1 MKLKKIEII
10 GFKSFADK
18 TKLDFHEGITA
29 IVGPNGCGKSN
40 ISDAFRWVLGE
51 QSAKS
56 MRGTKMPDVIFAGA
70 THRKPLNYAEV
81 SITLNDIKGEL
92 PIAYD
97 EVTVTRRLHRNG
109 ESEYFINRQNVR
121 LKDVQALFLD
131 SGMGK
136 DAYSIFEQG
145 KIDQVINLSP
155 LERRY
160 IFEEA
165 AGILRFL
172 QRKKEALRRL
182 EQTELNVSRV
192 KDIHLEVEKQ
202 IIILEDQAE
211 KALEYRSNK
220 ETLDKLEKGLLVTKW
235 ESLENKINE
244 VRVKG
249 EAQDGHVASSN
260 SQIET
265 FLGQITESK
274 LELAEAEKALR
285 IRAEEVYSVKSSK
298 EIKAKE
304 KQSNQERLKDLI
316 AKEKRWQDELGA
328 MAGRRQARA
337 DERKTH
343 QNQKAATEKRLDAH
357 LAVVNERRSTV
368 KSLEESLHK
377 ARDKQQAH
385 QRELFKLTQAESQ
398 CESEIRQTK
407 IRLESVQERQS
418 RIQER
423 KERLKIATGEAE
435 ALSVVQKKQV
445 EEAVGSLEIEKERFS
460 SMDNKLS
467 EIATELERGH
477 EKLDTLQEQIGE
489 NRARQKA
496 LQRLR
501 EDMEGFS
508 AGGKKL
514 LQEAAVKS
522 SPFYGKIGGLYE
534 HLTPEKGAEGALAAV
549 MKPYAQT
556 LVVETEE
563 DFEAVLGYVKK
574 NKIKDVSLL
583 CLDTIRKIKGVK
595 GLKPSEGLAPLTLS
609 VIENELSRHFL
620 QGAYTSKIRQEPL
633 EAIRENG
640 GVELWMGDGVFID
653 RRSVFFYS
661 SQGENNVF
669 LREAELKDLEKKL
682 HDGETERG
690 QLETVIHSIQQK
702 RQQLQNERADL
713 DKAIRK
719 SEMKL
724 VELNFAM
731 QKSTADLERMRQED
745 KQLSFEWQ
753 SVVKM
758 MEELSVSLVEL
769 DKRHKQAKGFA
780 AEAQKEAE
788 KLNGDLQKL
797 VADAREKGID
807 LREKENILQQ
817 LTEEQRKIDHTLHV
831 LEVKDLESDQQKKR
845 LEEEIE
851 LGQAQQA
858 QFQVKGSEVEKLLK
872 DVEHA
877 LANAVSACG
886 DLEQQVAL
894 KRKALDQLESKLNE
908 KRQTLKK
915 HEGERHQV
923 GIQAAQ
929 LESTRQ
935 SLENELQ
942 ERHHL
947 TLSEARKISGS
958 LGLTPEQLDKQAKQL
973 RQKIDDAGDINM
985 TSIEECEKHKTRYRF
1000 LNQQIDD
1007 LSMSKDELV
1016 AIIADLDG
1024 ESRKIFQETF
1034 QQIRTNFRKNFEVL
1048 FNGGEA
1054 DLQFTESSD
1063 ILEAGIEI
1071 IAKPPGKQMRS
1082 INLLSG
1088 GEKCL
1093 TALALL
1099 FAVFEVRPSPFCIL
1113 DEIDAPL
1120 DDSNVERFVNIVK
1133 QYTETCQFII
1143 ITHNKRT
1150 MAIADV
1156 ICGVSMEEKGV
1167 SKLISIDFS
1176 KNAMPEMATL

>member
-1 MKLKKIEII
+1 MRLKKLEII

-18 TKLDFHEGITA
+18 TKLDFIDGITA

-40 ISDAFRWVLGE
+40 IADAFRWVLGE

-56 MRGTKMPDVIFAGA
+56 MRGSKMPDVIFAGA
-70 THRKPLNYAEV
+70 NNRKALNYAEV
-81 SITLNDIKGEL
+81 SITLGDIGGEL

-97 EVTVTRRLHRNG
+97 EVTVTRRLHRDG
-109 ESEYFINRQNVR
+109 ESEYLINRQNVR

-145 KIDQVINLSP
+145 KIDQVINLPP

-172 QRKKEALRRL
+172 QRKKEALKRL
-182 EQTELNVSRV
+182 EQTELNVARV
-192 KDIHLEVEKQ
+192 KDIHLEVERQ
-202 IIILEDQAE
+202 IIILEEQAE
-211 KALEYRSNK
+211 KAREYKTNK
-220 ETLDKLEKGLLVTKW
+220 ENLDKIEKGLLAVKW
-235 ESLENKINE
+235 ESFEGKIAE
-244 VRVKG
+244 VKAKG
-249 EAQDGHVASSN
+249 DAQDGTIAESN
-260 SQIET
+260 AQIDSVQ
-265 FLGQITESK
+265 GQIAESK
-274 LELAEAEKALR
+274 QELAEAENALR
-285 IRAEEVYSVKSSK
+285 ARAEEVYSVKSSK

-316 AKEKRWQDELGA
+316 AKEKRWQDELE
-328 MAGRRQARA
+328 MMSGRRRDREA
-337 DERKTH
+337 ERKTH
-343 QNQKAATEKRLDAH
+343 LKQKEATQKRLEGQQGVVEEKRA
-357 LAVVNERRSTV
+357 SV
-368 KSLEESLHK
+368 KAIEESLHK
-377 ARDKQQAH
+377 ARDKQQSH

-398 CESEIRQTK
+398 SESEIRQTK
-407 IRLESVQERQS
+407 IRLESIQERQS
-418 RIQER
+418 RISER
-423 KERLKIATGEAE
+423 KERIKAASAESE
-435 ALSVVQKKQV
+435 ALAKQQKQQV
-445 EEAVGSLEIEKERFS
+445 EDAVGALEGQKELFAA
-460 SMDNKLS
+460 MDKNLS
-467 EIATELERGH
+467 EIASELDNAH
-477 EKLDTLQEQIGE
+477 EAMDTLQEQIGE

-508 AGGKKL
+508 AGSKKL
-514 LQEAAVKS
+514 LQEASDKS
-522 SPFYGKIGGLYE
+522 SPFHGKILGLYE
-534 HLTPEKGAEGALAAV
+534 YLNPEKGAEGALAAV

-556 LVVETEE
+556 LVVDEE
-563 DFEAVLGYVKK
+563 VDFDDVLAYVKK
-574 NKIKDVSLL
+574 NKIKDVSLI
-583 CLDTIRKIKGVK
+583 CLKAVQKMKAGKGSK
-595 GLKPSEGLAPLTLS
+595 GPDGLAPLALS
-609 VIENELSRHFL
+609 VVENELSRHFL
-620 QGAYTSKIRQEPL
+620 QGAFLSKERCDSL
-633 EAIRENG
+633 KANKDHAG
-640 GVELWMGDGVFID
+640 LELWTSDGVFID
-653 RRSVFFYS
+653 RRSVFFFS

-669 LREAELKDLEKKL
+669 LREAELKELEKKL
-682 HDGETERG
+682 HEGETER
-690 QLETVIHSIQQK
+690 QKLDIVLRSMQQK
-702 RQQLQNERADL
+702 RQSLQNERAEL
-713 DKAIRK
+713 DKTIRK

-731 QKSTADLERMRQED
+731 QKIGADLERMKNEE
-745 KQLSFEWQ
+745 KQLTFEWQ

-758 MEELSVSLVEL
+758 GEELASSLVEL
-769 DKRHKQAKGFA
+769 EKHHAKA
-780 AEAQKEAE
+780 KASASAAQKEAE
-788 KLNGDLQKL
+788 KINADLQKL
-797 VADAREKGID
+797 VAEAREKGID
-807 LREKENILQQ
+807 LREKENSLQQ
-817 LTEEQRKIDHTLHV
+817 LTEELRKIDHTLHV
-831 LEVKDLESDQQKKR
+831 LEVKDLEGQQQTKR

-851 LGQAQQA
+851 LGRAQQA
-858 QFQVKGSEVEKLLK
+858 QFQLKSSEADKLLK
-872 DVEHA
+872 EVEHA
-877 LANAVSACG
+877 LANAVSACS
-886 DLEQQVAL
+886 DLEHKVAS
-894 KRKALDQLESKLNE
+894 KRKAMEQVESKLND
-908 KRQTLKK
+908 KRVSLKK
-915 HEGERHQV
+915 LEGERHQV
-923 GIQAAQ
+923 GIQTAQ

-935 SLENELQ
+935 SLENELN
-942 ERHHL
+942 ERHGL
-947 TLSEARKISGS
+947 TVEAARKLCKA
-958 LGLTPEQLDKQAKQL
+958 LGMTAEQMERQAKQL
-973 RQKIDDAGDINM
+973 KQNIDGAGDINM

-1007 LSMSKDELV
+1007 LSVSKEELV

-1034 QQIRTNFRKNFEVL
+1034 QQIRANFRKNFAVL
-1048 FNGGEA
+1048 FSGGEA

-1156 ICGVSMEEKGV
+1156 ICGVSMEERGV

-1176 KNAMPEMATL
+1176 KNAEPEMATV